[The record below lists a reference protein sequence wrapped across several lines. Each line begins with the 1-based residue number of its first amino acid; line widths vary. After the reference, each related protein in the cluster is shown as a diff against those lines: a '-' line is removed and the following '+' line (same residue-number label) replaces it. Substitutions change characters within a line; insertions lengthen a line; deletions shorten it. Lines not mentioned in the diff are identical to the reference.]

1 MVDQKSRKN
10 QAKTLRLFR
19 KVHRVTGVA
28 LFLFYFVIAVTG
40 LLLGW
45 KKHTGGIILAKTE
58 KGVSDDMKE
67 WITLDSLKANAL
79 FYLQNHDPWLD
90 DEIDRV
96 DVRPDKGIVKFTFK
110 KHFTG
115 LQLDAT
121 TGQLLKVEKRWSDF
135 IENIHDASILDK
147 VFKTRNEPF
156 KLIYT
161 SVMSLA
167 LIVFTVTGFWLWY
180 GPKVLKKTAR

>member
-1 MVDQKSRKN
+1 MSDQNSRKN
-10 QAKTLRLFR
+10 QAKILRAFR
-19 KVHRVTGVA
+19 KIHRITGIL
-28 LFLFYFVIAVTG
+28 LFFFYFIIAVTG
-40 LLLGW
+40 FLLGW
-45 KKHTGGIILAKTE
+45 KKHSGGIILAKTE
-58 KGVSDDMKE
+58 EGISNDPRR
-67 WITLDSLKANAL
+67 WLTLDSLKNNAL
-79 FYLQNHDPWLD
+79 LYLEDLNPVLD
-90 DEIDRV
+90 NQIDRV

-121 TGQLLKVEKRWSDF
+121 TGQLLKVEKRWSDL

-147 VFKTRNEPF
+147 VFNTKNEPV

-161 SVMSLA
+161 SIMSIA
-167 LIVFTVTGFWLWY
+167 LVIFVITGFWLWF